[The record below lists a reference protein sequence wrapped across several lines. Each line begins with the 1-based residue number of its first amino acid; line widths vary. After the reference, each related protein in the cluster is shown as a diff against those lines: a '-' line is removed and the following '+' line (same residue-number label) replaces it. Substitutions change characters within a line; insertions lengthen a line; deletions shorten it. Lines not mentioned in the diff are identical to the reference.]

1 MDLNPEQQAAVA
13 QWVADGVS
21 LSDVQ
26 KRIQDEFGI
35 VMTYMDVRFLV
46 IDLGVEPQDKPEP
59 KSAEPETPADPDA
72 PVEPDEVSAPGG
84 LSLDV
89 DAITKP
95 GAVVSGT
102 VVFSDGIKA
111 SWFLDQSGRLG
122 LDAGDPGY
130 KPSEDDL
137 QVFQEQLR
145 GALEKRGF

>member
-1 MDLNPEQQAAVA
+1 M
-13 QWVADGVS
+13 
-21 LSDVQ
+21 
-26 KRIQDEFGI
+26 
-35 VMTYMDVRFLV
+35 
-46 IDLGVEPQDKPEP
+46 
-59 KSAEPETPADPDA
+59 
-72 PVEPDEVSAPGG
+72 EPDEVSAPGG